1 MGQLIR
7 RSSILLVAAVLLPLS
22 AYADDLLVMPYGCRV
37 VGGRPLLTPAPN
49 QSHRIMG
56 AREQR
61 VFRTCSPMNPTLCR
75 QWTIHRFDM
84 DCDGVPSSW
93 ASVIANAYPERT
105 WLENG
110 RLHIRMPPSWNMA
123 ADDPCSAG
131 PDRGEGWRYGRLQ
144 RYCADRRALAPAA
157 FVELPAGF
165 APMFGTDAIFVTPS
179 PAKSAGQLAA
189 HSSQPPVVSA
199 APASSPN
206 LTRTEPPPTAAP
218 KPTLPEAPPSKQP
231 AANAE
236 VLAVAPTAAPIAPRI
251 INRPDAVTAPAL
263 PVREPTAA
271 PKPTLPEAPPS
282 KQPPANAEV
291 VAVAPPAAPI
301 VPRIINRPDAVAETA
316 PALPVREPRL
326 ETSALTP
333 PPAARP
339 AAATPAAATPAPALS
354 PETPAAMTSFL
365 AVARGAVIVLASVLG
380 AFAAV
385 ALTLARVRQRQLGAS
400 QAPPSEGRGRRQQVV
415 VPRPQ
420 QVAATSAV
428 RSTTPAVSPAWSE
441 EVPRTR
447 SDALRVLGMGVTADA
462 NLSAIKKIV
471 DGLRQT
477 WHPDLARDPAE
488 REARERR
495 MKQINVAWDILAPK
509 PARS

>member
-1 MGQLIR
+1 MGQLI
-7 RSSILLVAAVLLPLS
+7 SSILLAAALLLPFS
-22 AYADDLLVMPYGCRV
+22 AQADDLLVMPYGCRV
-37 VGGRPLLTPAPN
+37 VGGRPLLTPAQN

-93 ASVIANAYPERT
+93 ASVIANAYPERAR
-105 WLENG
+105 LEHG
-110 RLHIRMPPSWNMA
+110 RLHIRMPPSWNMT

-131 PDRGEGWRYGRLQ
+131 PDRGEGWRYGRLH

-157 FVELPAGF
+157 FVEMPAGF
-165 APMFGTDAIFVTPS
+165 APLFGIDAIFVTPS

-189 HSSQPPVVSA
+189 HSSQPAVVAA
-199 APASSPN
+199 APSSPPS
-206 LTRTEPPPTAAP
+206 LTRTEPPPTATP
-218 KPTLPEAPPSKQP
+218 KPPVPEAPPSKP
-231 AANAE
+231 AAANAE
-236 VLAVAPTAAPIAPRI
+236 ALAVAPTP
-251 INRPDAVTAPAL
+251 
-263 PVREPTAA
+263 
-271 PKPTLPEAPPS
+271 
-282 KQPPANAEV
+282 
-291 VAVAPPAAPI
+291 API
-301 VPRIINRPDAVAETA
+301 VPRIINRPDAAGEA
-316 PALPVREPRL
+316 AAALPGREPRM
-326 ETSALTP
+326 ETSALTMPTAATSAAAP
-333 PPAARP
+333 PQAAMS
-339 AAATPAAATPAPALS
+339 ATATPAAATPALVPTPEPA
-354 PETPAAMTSFL
+354 PVTSLL

-385 ALTLARVRQRQLGAS
+385 AWMLARVRQRQLGAS
-400 QAPPSEGRGRRQQVV
+400 RAPASMAEGRRQDVV
-415 VPRPQ
+415 LPTPRPL
-420 QVAATSAV
+420 AATSAV
-428 RSTTPAVSPAWSE
+428 WSTTPAVAPAWSE
-441 EVPRTR
+441 EIPRTR